1 LDAKKKGLAE
11 TLRTQRGMTQRRRC
25 SHFVRPKPGRRRRRD
40 AKNAEVGRKRKAEVE
55 DLKLEVSGFIC
66 ALKKALHYLP
76 LFGKK
81 KLIDARSMNLL
92 FSREGD

>member
-1 LDAKKKGLAE
+1 L
-11 TLRTQRGMTQRRRC
+11 TQRGKKRLLAKSQRTQ
-25 SHFVRPKPGRRRRRD
+25 S
-40 AKNAEVGRKRKAEVE
+40 VGRKRKAEVE

>member
-1 LDAKKKGLAE
+1 VSSRKRKDEGARTSSGRSLAGEGGE
-11 TLRTQRGMTQRRRC
+11 TLRTQ
-25 SHFVRPKPGRRRRRD
+25 S
-40 AKNAEVGRKRKAEVE
+40 VGRKRKAEVE
-55 DLKLEVSGFIC
+55 DLKLEVSGFIY